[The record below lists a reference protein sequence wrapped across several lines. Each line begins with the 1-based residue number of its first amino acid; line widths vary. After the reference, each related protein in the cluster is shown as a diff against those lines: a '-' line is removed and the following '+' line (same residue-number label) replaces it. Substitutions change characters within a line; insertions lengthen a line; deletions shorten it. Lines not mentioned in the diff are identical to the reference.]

1 MEKKLLFEACVG
13 NYNEAVEA
21 EKRGASRIELC
32 DNLLEGGTT
41 PSYGTI
47 KKAMENIKLPINVII
62 RPRGG
67 DFVYSKEEFEI
78 MVEDI
83 KICKQFNV
91 NGIVIGCLKKDNT
104 IYEEGLKLLVENAE
118 GLSVTF
124 HMAFDEID
132 DKKKAI
138 DKLVEYKIDRILS
151 KGGEISAT
159 NNLDTLKDLIE
170 YANDRIVIMPGG
182 GVNKD
187 NKYDVANH
195 TGAKEVHGTKIV

>member
-1 MEKKLLFEACVG
+1 MEKNLLFEACVG

-83 KICKQFNV
+83 KICKQLNV
-91 NGIVIGCLKKDNT
+91 NGIVIGCLRKDNT
-104 IYEEGLKLLVENAE
+104 IDEEGLKLLVENAE